1 MLFSGATLHLAVV
14 HFPSRRGGSREAD
27 RHRMLSA
34 SVLRHLADSL
44 STSCFMAMGDFNAYP
59 SDPVFRRMLTEASSP
74 LRTAVTT
81 KKKRLRGP
89 EGTYCYR
96 GEWGYLDHILVT
108 EPFRRMLC
116 GEALPFKRSFML
128 TPEGLPLRSFQG
140 PVWRG
145 GYSDHLPLAVE
156 FTVP

>member
-1 MLFSGATLHLAVV
+1 
-14 HFPSRRGGSREAD
+14 
-27 RHRMLSA
+27 
-34 SVLRHLADSL
+34 
-44 STSCFMAMGDFNAYP
+44 MAMGDFNAYP
-59 SDPVFRRMLTEASSP
+59 SDPVFRRMLTERSSP

-108 EPFRRMLC
+108 DAFRRRLC
-116 GEALPFKRSFML
+116 GEAMPFKRAFML
-128 TPEGLPLRSFQG
+128 TPEGRPLRGFQG
-140 PVWRG
+140 PVWLG
-145 GYSDHLPLAVE
+145 GYSDHLPLTVE